1 MGATTEISWTDATFN
16 PWWGC
21 VNVSPACDHC
31 YAETFSKRT
40 GNTVWGKDAP
50 RRLMSDKY
58 WEGPAKWNSIAER
71 AGRRTRVF
79 CGSMCDVMEDR
90 ADLQPHRER
99 LYELIQRT
107 PWLDWLLLTKRPQN
121 YRRFLP
127 ATWIEKPQPNVWGM
141 TTVEANAYRWRID
154 ALAETP
160 FVVRGLSCEPLL
172 EDLRI
177 EQQLQTGLI
186 HWVIVG
192 GESGPGARPMH
203 PAWAQRLREQS
214 KSSGVAYLFKQWG
227 EWTPEN
233 TDAKNKIRLTVL
245 GRNSSDLANAEDGY
259 EVWMSK
265 VGKKSAGDLLDGV
278 EWKQFPER
286 TA

>member
-1 MGATTEISWTDATFN
+1 MTTEQHIEFCAEQAAICHDAT
-16 PWWGC
+16 
-21 VNVSPACDHC
+21 CDT
-31 YAETFSKRT
+31 AR
-40 GNTVWGKDAP
+40 GA
-50 RRLMSDKY
+50 
-58 WEGPAKWNSIAER
+58 AER
-71 AGRRTRVF
+71 LGAQQGEV
-79 CGSMCDVMEDR
+79 
-90 ADLQPHRER
+90 
-99 LYELIQRT
+99 
-107 PWLDWLLLTKRPQN
+107 DWQ
-121 YRRFLP
+121 
-127 ATWIEKPQPNVWGM
+127 Q
-141 TTVEANAYRWRID
+141 
-154 ALAETP
+154 TP

-177 EQQLQTGLI
+177 EQQLQAGLI

-214 KSSGVAYLFKQWG
+214 KSTGVAYLFKQWG

-245 GRNSSDLANAEDGY
+245 GRNGSDLANAEDGY

-265 VGKKSAGDLLDGV
+265 VGKKSARDLLDGV